1 MKSIKIGVFG
11 GSFNPIHLGHINIL
25 DNFIKEFKLDFVILI
40 PNKLS
45 PFKANQS
52 ELDNNNFKL
61 NNKDILE
68 LLKLNTQKY
77 NNIIILDYELNSNQ
91 INFSIDTFEYLK
103 ANILNLIKFGESIM
117 EDSIVDTSNI
127 EYYYLIGDDNLID
140 FQLWKKWEDLLNQVS
155 LVVGSRNNSKADIE
169 LLIKVKFQDFKQK
182 IFLLNNSLI
191 KVSSTEVR
199 KLILD
204 YRIDLIN
211 LENNKINLIDN
222 LGLITYNYLINNNL
236 INKN

>member
-40 PNKLS
+40 PNKFS

-52 ELDNNNFKL
+52 ELDNNYFKL
-61 NNKDILE
+61 NDKDILE

-117 EDSIVDTSNI
+117 EDSKIDTSNI
-127 EYYYLIGDDNLID
+127 EYYYLIGDDNLTD
-140 FQLWKKWEDLLNQVS
+140 FQLWKKWKDLLNQVS
-155 LVVGSRNNSKADIE
+155 LVVGSRNNTKADIE
-169 LLIKVKFQDFKQK
+169 LLIEVKFQDFKQK

-211 LENNKINLIDN
+211 LENNKVKLIDN

>member
-40 PNKLS
+40 PNKFS

-52 ELDNNNFKL
+52 KLDNNYFKL
-61 NNKDILE
+61 NDKDILE

-77 NNIIILDYELNSNQ
+77 NNLIILDYELNSNQ

-103 ANILNLIKFGESIM
+103 ANILNLIKFGESI
-117 EDSIVDTSNI
+117 IDTSNI

-140 FQLWKKWEDLLNQVS
+140 FQLWKKWKDLLNQVS
-155 LVVGSRNNSKADIE
+155 LVVGLRNNTKDDIE
-169 LLIKVKFQDFKQK
+169 LLVDTKFKDFKQK

-191 KVSSTEVR
+191 QVSSTEVR
-199 KLILD
+199 KLLLEFS
-204 YRIDLIN
+204 IDLLI
-211 LENNKINLIDN
+211 EDTKKSKLIDK
-222 LGLITYNYLINNNL
+222 LGLITYNYMLNKNL
-236 INKN
+236 INS